1 MHRRAF
7 LILAGLT
14 GVAPLA
20 RAQSARKATLYKNPQ
35 CGCCEDYASYLR
47 SHGYSVD
54 VVATHDL
61 DAIKSKNHVP
71 EALSGCHTTL
81 IGGYVVEGH
90 VPVTVIER
98 LLKERPALRGV
109 SLPGMPAGSPG
120 MTGRKQ
126 EPFKI
131 LEIAV
136 QPSAKPAVYAVE

>member
-1 MHRRAF
+1 MNRRVF
-7 LILAGLT
+7 LIVTGLAGI
-14 GVAPLA
+14 APLA

-54 VVATHDL
+54 VAATHAR

-81 IGGYVVEGH
+81 VGGYVVEGH
-90 VPVTVIER
+90 VPVAVIER
-98 LLKERPALRGV
+98 LLKERPVLHGV
-109 SLPGMPAGSPG
+109 SLPGMPQGSPG

-131 LEIAV
+131 FEIA
-136 QPSAKPAVYAVE
+136 QPSPTPVVYAVE